1 MIFKRYGIVTR
12 AQRSFFYGLIGLLLA
27 AACTVDNDE
36 GFNEEPKTDFSR
48 NNYVMATEDAS
59 DVDITTFF
67 SFSLEDLDSETVY
80 DPLREVGLFTNSN
93 PSTSSGQLAFGHYIF
108 SQAKDKKGFSSTP
121 GLYRLSLNK
130 KDQVFVDEELN
141 VSPANLFPSRQIAYY
156 DEHTAYFYNEGRAPY
171 KIQIFDPTEMILT
184 GEIDLEKA
192 IREFRPNAKFRDES
206 GYNLVRVG
214 SFALDVKEE
223 KLYVSVAY
231 LDEVAF
237 NLISDLE
244 NSFYVAVVDIAT
256 NQVEKIIS
264 YRGAK
269 NVGFYVSENKAT
281 SVDEEGNLYFCAW
294 GWNQFNLH
302 FPSQVFR
309 VPSGS
314 TDFDEDWK
322 IDIESH
328 FGPERIA
335 QSMIAFNNK
344 VYLHVSEGPYPFS
357 VDEDITMNY
366 YEIDPQRPDEF
377 KKLDIPSSDYSD
389 RMNVFSILGDKL
401 FIAVP
406 NVKAGN
412 FNGFYSI
419 DKGGQVRKEI
429 GIENKYRPTRLY
441 KLQD

>member
-1 MIFKRYGIVTR
+1 MNIQY
-12 AQRSFFYGLIGLLLA
+12 SFCYGLIGLLLA
-27 AACTVDNDE
+27 TSCTVDNDE
-36 GFNEEPKTDFSR
+36 GFDKEPKTDFSR
-48 NNYVMATEDAS
+48 NNYVLATEDAS

-67 SFSLEDLDSETVY
+67 SFSWSNIEAENTYDLVKEDEI
-80 DPLREVGLFTNSN
+80 FTNSN
-93 PSTSSGQLAFGHYIF
+93 PSTSSGQLSFGPYIF

-121 GLYRLSLNK
+121 GLYRLRLNK
-130 KDQVFVDEELN
+130 DNQVFIDQELN
-141 VSPANLFPSRQIAYY
+141 VSQANLFPSRQIAYY

-171 KIQIFDPTEMILT
+171 KIQVFDPTEMILT
-184 GEIDLEKA
+184 GSIDLEA
-192 IREFRPNAKFRDES
+192 AVRAFRPRAKFKDEA

-214 SFALDVKEE
+214 SFALEVKEN

-244 NSFYVAVVDIAT
+244 NSFYVAVVDIPT
-256 NQVEKIIS
+256 QEVEKIIS

-281 SVDEEGNLYFCAW
+281 SVDEDGNLYFCAW

-309 VPSGS
+309 IPSGS
-314 TDFDEDWK
+314 TDFDQDWK
-322 IDIESH
+322 VNIESH

-344 VYLHVSEGPYPFS
+344 LYLHISEGPYPFS
-357 VDEDITMNY
+357 VDQDITMHY
-366 YEIDPQRPDEF
+366 YEVDPKRPDEF
-377 KKLDIPSSDYSD
+377 KKLEIPSSDYSD
-389 RMNVFSILGDKL
+389 RMNVFSIIDDKL

-406 NVKAGN
+406 NVEEGK

-419 DKGGQVRKEI
+419 DKTGQVRKEI
-429 GIENKYRPTRLY
+429 SIENKYRPTRLY
-441 KLQD
+441 KLHD